1 MKAFTMQSMHSADKR
16 AYSERSGT
24 VGPVGA
30 KLFLV
35 WDNAIFPPG
44 GGGIWP
50 PRQIPVYCR
59 PNPCINYMNF
69 QMLYDKWW
77 KLEEKYV
84 FFIIMN
90 LKGIVDVH
98 QVILNMY
105 CRLPCTI
112 HDGTGLVMDEWD
124 IAVFL
129 ANSGF
134 FSLVKVILA
143 DLSNWD
149 NLENG

>member
-1 MKAFTMQSMHSADKR
+1 MRQRYFST
-16 AYSERSGT
+16 
-24 VGPVGA
+24 
-30 KLFLV
+30 
-35 WDNAIFPPG
+35 WG

-59 PNPCINYMNF
+59 PNPYINYMNF

-98 QVILNMY
+98 QVILNMH

-112 HDGTGLVMDEWD
+112 HDGTGLVMDE
-124 IAVFL
+124 
-129 ANSGF
+129 
-134 FSLVKVILA
+134 
-143 DLSNWD
+143 
-149 NLENG
+149 

>member
-1 MKAFTMQSMHSADKR
+1 MKAFTVEVCTLQTRELIQK
-16 AYSERSGT
+16 E
-24 VGPVGA
+24 VGLLGLNFFLDETT
-30 KLFLV
+30 LFFHLG
-35 WDNAIFPPG
+35 G

-59 PNPCINYMNF
+59 PNPYINYMNF

-112 HDGTGLVMDEWD
+112 HDGTGLVMDE
-124 IAVFL
+124 
-129 ANSGF
+129 
-134 FSLVKVILA
+134 
-143 DLSNWD
+143 
-149 NLENG
+149 

>member
-1 MKAFTMQSMHSADKR
+1 
-16 AYSERSGT
+16 
-24 VGPVGA
+24 
-30 KLFLV
+30 
-35 WDNAIFPPG
+35 
-44 GGGIWP
+44 
-50 PRQIPVYCR
+50 
-59 PNPCINYMNF
+59 MNF

-112 HDGTGLVMDEWD
+112 HDGTGLVMDE
-124 IAVFL
+124 
-129 ANSGF
+129 
-134 FSLVKVILA
+134 
-143 DLSNWD
+143 
-149 NLENG
+149 